1 MHRTFRIALLM
12 LASLAGFSA
21 PLSATPAL
29 ASEAQCKFGGGF
41 QVISRARAD
50 AAGNDIIARAVPAGA
65 AGPCIFAKH
74 SGDIEISTAD
84 EADTVLG
91 LAGTHLVMDRGTGPS
106 RVLVI
111 YDLAA
116 RKVALTLPYDDE
128 VPVKITASGVTLA
141 AVTGPAS
148 AANCAKFK
156 EYKANGLGAALAIE
170 THIAFP
176 GLARSQSG
184 KPRCIAQQ

>member
-1 MHRTFRIALLM
+1 MHRTFRISLLV
-12 LASLAGFSA
+12 LASLAS
-21 PLSATPAL
+21 LSAAPAF

-41 QVISRARAD
+41 QVISRARTD
-50 AAGNDIIARAVPAGA
+50 APGNDIIARAVPANA
-65 AGPCIFAKH
+65 AGPCIFSKRG
-74 SGDIEISTAD
+74 GDIEISTPD

-106 RVLVI
+106 RELVI
-111 YDLAA
+111 YDLSA
-116 RKVALTLPYDDE
+116 RKVALKLAYDDQE
-128 VPVKITASGVTLA
+128 PVKIIASGVTLA

-148 AANCAKFK
+148 AATCPKFK
-156 EYKANGLGAALAIE
+156 EYAANGLGAALTIE
-170 THIAFP
+170 TRIAFP

>member
-1 MHRTFRIALLM
+1 MHRRFRIGLLM
-12 LASLAGFSA
+12 LASLAGLSA
-21 PLSATPAL
+21 PLAATPAL
-29 ASEAQCKFGGGF
+29 ANEAQCKFGGGF
-41 QVISRARAD
+41 QVISRERTD
-50 AAGNDIIARAVPAGA
+50 SVGHDIIARPVPANA
-65 AGPCIFAKH
+65 AGPCIFAKR

-116 RKVALTLPYDDE
+116 RKVALTLAYDDQ
-128 VPVKITASGVTLA
+128 VPVKIAASGVTLA

-148 AANCAKFK
+148 AANCPKFK
-156 EYKANGLGAALAIE
+156 EYKANGLGAALTIE
-170 THIAFP
+170 TRIAFP
-176 GLARSQSG
+176 GLARTESG